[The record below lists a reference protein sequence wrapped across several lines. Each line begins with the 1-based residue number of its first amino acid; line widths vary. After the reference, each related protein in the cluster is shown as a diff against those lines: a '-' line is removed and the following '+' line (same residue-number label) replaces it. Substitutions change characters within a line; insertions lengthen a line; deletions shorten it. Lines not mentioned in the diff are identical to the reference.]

1 MSPEPTITLSLPLS
15 QVNVILK
22 HLSHGVYR
30 EVAVTIE
37 NVQGQ
42 TEPQLAPSE
51 VARAD

>member
-1 MSPEPTITLSLPLS
+1 MSPEQSISLVLPLS

-37 NVQGQ
+37 NVKEQ
-42 TEPQLAPSE
+42 TETQLPE